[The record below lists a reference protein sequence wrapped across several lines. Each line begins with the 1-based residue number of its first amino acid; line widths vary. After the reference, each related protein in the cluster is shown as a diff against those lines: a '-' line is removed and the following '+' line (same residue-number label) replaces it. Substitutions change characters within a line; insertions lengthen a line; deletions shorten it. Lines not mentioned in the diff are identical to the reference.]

1 MLAPLLFVTNT
12 SLRRLYADGFTA
24 GDPVKSD
31 WWKGPASEEPI
42 GGYYSDSGYAIIYT
56 PEHPEGVVVAE
67 PQSSHL
73 PGTGI
78 PDFP

>member
-42 GGYYSDSGYAIIYT
+42 GGVSFGSSFFSRLFR
-56 PEHPEGVVVAE
+56 GVLCFQNVCV
-67 PQSSHL
+67 Q
-73 PGTGI
+73 
-78 PDFP
+78 